1 MNVSTWIHRLVLGVA
16 LLPAVVAASALHA
29 AAPMPSSA
37 PAQTETDAAKAV
49 RYTRALET
57 APLADEALEMRRWL
71 LRWIVETPDYTVNV
85 CNMLDLRAD
94 DRPALA
100 DELLLQM
107 MAGNVAWQIEHGEGT
122 DEAPRQLA
130 AVESV
135 LRMYGNYLV
144 KDAKWVV
151 PALEPLIV
159 QQRAGTLREYV
170 EKKTADACNA
180 EGGEPMTLP
189 DEEDAAPFL
198 GGYLRE
204 SHVVY
209 PLKVPV
215 GWEMLSEHR
224 YDEPEYGA
232 SVRFHRV
239 GDESAWMDV
248 YFYPMG
254 VLKAEQVAQL
264 AASER
269 NNLVA
274 AWKESFTGTPLSP
287 LSTFSVPLNAVVSV
301 PAGRQPRPS
310 AVTAYEADFTY
321 VHKDNGKR
329 YHSVMVFMVDRLYA
343 IKLRYSAEA
352 TKLGR
357 AQARKETEDFARYLL
372 PQLDITST
380 GNCGLPDMAENRQV
394 AGGCVGQ
401 EPIQP
406 AVLEGRRELRF
417 EYAPPSP

>member
-1 MNVSTWIHRLVLGVA
+1 MASTTWLHRLALGVA
-16 LLPAVVAASALHA
+16 LPLAVLTVPGSQAAEPKPAA
-29 AAPMPSSA
+29 A

-49 RYTRALET
+49 RYTRALES

-71 LRWIVETPDYTVNV
+71 LRWIVETPDYSVTV

-107 MAGNVAWQIEHGEGT
+107 MAGNVAWQIEHGAGT

-170 EKKTADACNA
+170 EKKTADACSS
-180 EGGEPMTLP
+180 EGGEPMTLS
-189 DEEDAAPFL
+189 DEQDAAPFL

-209 PLKVPV
+209 PLKVPT

-224 YDEPEYGA
+224 YDELEYGA

-239 GDESAWMDV
+239 GDESGWMDV

-254 VLKAEQVAQL
+254 VLNTEQVAQL

-274 AWKESFTGTPLSP
+274 AWKESFTDTPLSP
-287 LSTFSVPLNAVVSV
+287 LSTFSVPLNAAVSV

-321 VHKDNGKR
+321 IHKENGKR
-329 YHSVMVFMVDRLYA
+329 YHSAMVFMVDRLYA

-352 TKLGR
+352 AKLSR
-357 AQARKETEDFARYLL
+357 AQARKEAENFARYLL

-380 GNCGLPDMAENRQV
+380 GNCGVPELTENGRMADGC
-394 AGGCVGQ
+394 AGQ
-401 EPIQP
+401 DPIQP

-417 EYAPPSP
+417 EYPSSR